1 MITRNKPA
9 LVVLILLALFGSIA
23 RAQEDTV
30 TVPRFAAVRNG
41 TLVLN
46 DTLGEAR
53 DVLTAHSYQYLAW
66 NTDGS
71 KLAFLMRDEEYTP
84 HLGVVEADSGE
95 VTLLETPRLADGFNI
110 NWTRDG
116 RILFAAALTD
126 PATPLDE
133 GIRMGVFAIAPEADA
148 QPEQLG
154 TFAFGV
160 GCGGGSPFPSDWVYW
175 AETAGFR
182 GFFLTL
188 ADTPYGIIHSLNCGG
203 SGLGLLDPATG
214 TSVEI
219 ASNLARIVVAP
230 DGSRIAGVELNHDPD
245 RSAARLLVYDL
256 DTLEAVEVATVGEP
270 DLVAWSFDGQQLYYS
285 VRTPDE
291 NLAAG
296 LTAEQKARLNEILGY
311 EVDDVPSYMS
321 GIRRVN
327 LETGDDTHLLQ
338 HNSYAIGSM
347 FELPD
352 ALYFN
357 QVPNLNVWLQMV
369 ADGTLNPYEDAG
381 AEYVLA
387 QTLRFAPEESPEAAF
402 LGWFGQFTP
411 VIVR

>member
-1 MITRNKPA
+1 MKTRNKVV
-9 LVVLILLALFGSIA
+9 LVVLILLAVFGSIA

-46 DTLGEAR
+46 DALGEAR
-53 DVLTAHSYQYLAW
+53 DVLTAHRYQYLAW

-71 KLAFLMRDEEYTP
+71 KLAFLMRDEQYRGQ
-84 HLGVVEADSGE
+84 LGVVEADSGE
-95 VTLLETPRLADGFNI
+95 VIMLEAMELADGFNI

-116 RILFAAALTD
+116 RILFAAHLTD
-126 PATPLDE
+126 PSAPSDT
-133 GIRMGVFAIAPEADA
+133 GVRVGVYAIAPRADA
-148 QPEQLG
+148 QAERLG
-154 TFAFGV
+154 AFVYGV

-214 TSVEI
+214 ASVEI
-219 ASNLARIVVAP
+219 ASNLARVVVAP
-230 DGSRIAGVELNHDPD
+230 DGSHIAGVELNHDPD
-245 RSAARLLVYDL
+245 RSPARLLVYDL
-256 DTLEAVEVATVGEP
+256 DTLEAAEVATAGEP
-270 DLVAWSFDGQQLYYS
+270 DMIAWSFDGQQLYYS

-291 NLAAG
+291 NLVG
-296 LTAEQKARLNEILGY
+296 GMTAEQKVRLNEILGY

-321 GIRRVN
+321 SIRRVD
-327 LETGDDTHLLQ
+327 LQTGDDTHLLQ
-338 HNSYAIGSM
+338 HNSYAIGRM
-347 FELPD
+347 FEMQD